1 MAISSTKYAHILWLS
16 NSTPRCLP
24 IRNVFIKQIYVLW
37 IPKDKNSKLVPITA
51 QEFHGSTVCNKK
63 LKKKTNVIN
72 RKDKWY
78 IYTMEYHIAMKR
90 NAFHETTWMNITY
103 IIWSQR
109 NQTQRSIHC
118 EIPLIWNSNTD
129 KINQWYYKSG

>member
-1 MAISSTKYAHILWLS
+1 MFYEFQKIRIPNLYPSQHKNFMAALF
-16 NSTPRCLP
+16 
-24 IRNVFIKQIYVLW
+24 VIKNW
-37 IPKDKNSKLVPITA
+37 
-51 QEFHGSTVCNKK
+51 
-63 LKKKTNVIN
+63 KKTNVIN

-109 NQTQRSIHC
+109 NQTQRSIQC
-118 EIPLIWNSNTD
+118 EIPLI
-129 KINQWYYKSG
+129 